1 MPAASLVLFAAL
13 GVSEGSSSLR
23 ASVASTALLFLQG
36 IRLGHVVQR
45 SEAHCGLLI
54 GVCELDEYC

>member
-13 GVSEGSSSLR
+13 GLSEGSSSLR
-23 ASVASTALLFLQG
+23 ASVASTALLLLQG

-45 SEAHCGLLI
+45 SEAHYGLGI

>member
-13 GVSEGSSSLR
+13 GLSEGSSSLP
-23 ASVASTALLFLQG
+23 ASVASTALLLLQG
-36 IRLGHVVQR
+36 IRHGHVDY
-45 SEAHCGLLI
+45 GLGI